1 VLRIYT
7 ARHRVTNCNVQ
18 NVLLVV
24 LQQDKC
30 LKSNINSDDNIY
42 TADTIVRVHSVHTMK
57 SSCQLLDQ
65 ANRFGL
71 CHHLD

>member
-1 VLRIYT
+1 
-7 ARHRVTNCNVQ
+7 VQ

-42 TADTIVRVHSVHTMK
+42 TADTIVRDHSVHTMP
-57 SSCQLLDQ
+57 SGCQLLDQ